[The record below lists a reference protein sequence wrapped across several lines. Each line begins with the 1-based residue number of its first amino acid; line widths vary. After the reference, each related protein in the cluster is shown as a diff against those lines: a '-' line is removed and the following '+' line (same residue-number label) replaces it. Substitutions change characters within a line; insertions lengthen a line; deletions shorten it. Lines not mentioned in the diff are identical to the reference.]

1 MVTDIKKLDL
11 DKKYSYADYIT
22 WKFKERVELIKGK
35 VFTMSPAP
43 SRIHQEISSFF
54 HGELYQLLKKS
65 SCHLFAAPFDV
76 KLSNKDD
83 ATVVQPDICV
93 ICDKS
98 KLKDFGCEGA
108 PDLIIEILSPGNSH
122 KEMKDK
128 FLLYEENMVKE
139 YWLVSPQE
147 KSILI
152 YSFQEG
158 RYIGSKPFVS
168 GETAV
173 SVCFNEFKVN
183 LDEVF
188 KE

>member
-1 MVTDIKKLDL
+1 MVTDIEQLDL
-11 DKKYSYADYIT
+11 GKRYSYADYIT
-22 WKFKERVELIKGK
+22 LKFKERVELIKGK
-35 VFTMSPAP
+35 VFTMPPAL
-43 SRIHQEISSFF
+43 SRKHQKISSFF

-98 KLKDFGCEGA
+98 KLKDFGCETA
-108 PDLIIEILSPGNSH
+108 PDLIIEILSLGNSH

-128 FLLYEENMVKE
+128 FLVYEEKKVKE

-152 YSFQEG
+152 YSFREG

-173 SVCFNEFKVN
+173 SVCLNAFKVN
-183 LDEVF
+183 VDEVF
-188 KE
+188 EE